1 MAVDC
6 GPMVAFG
13 KLIET
18 MPASEIADTH
28 RAVQTDC
35 PNLFDRGVAPVWV
48 ELCGFFLAA
57 SPVSAR
63 ALEFVGRRRHRG
75 RVIDRKGPFSPTPT

>member
-1 MAVDC
+1 MSDDC
-6 GPMVAFG
+6 WLMVAFG

-18 MPASEIADTH
+18 MPASEIAD

-35 PNLFDRGVAPVWV
+35 PNLFDLGVALVWV

-75 RVIDRKGPFSPTPT
+75 RVIDRKRPFSPTPT

>member
-1 MAVDC
+1 
-6 GPMVAFG
+6 MVAFG

-28 RAVQTDC
+28 RAVQTNC
-35 PNLFDRGVAPVWV
+35 PNLFDRGVALVWV

-57 SPVSAR
+57 PPV
-63 ALEFVGRRRHRG
+63 
-75 RVIDRKGPFSPTPT
+75 